1 MKISKKHKKH
11 AKQAMRGVQFSGEVK
26 TRKRTWSFRM
36 GDLVKSNGTWGIIID
51 DLGDGVFM
59 IMTPTGTD
67 ACRAARL
74 ERVQK
79 HTSARATTRN
89 D

>member
-11 AKQAMRGVQFSGEVK
+11 AKLAMRGVQFSGEVK

-59 IMTPTGTD
+59 IMTPTGRDT
-67 ACRAARL
+67 CRAAKL

-79 HTSARATTRN
+79 HTSTRASECN
-89 D
+89 G